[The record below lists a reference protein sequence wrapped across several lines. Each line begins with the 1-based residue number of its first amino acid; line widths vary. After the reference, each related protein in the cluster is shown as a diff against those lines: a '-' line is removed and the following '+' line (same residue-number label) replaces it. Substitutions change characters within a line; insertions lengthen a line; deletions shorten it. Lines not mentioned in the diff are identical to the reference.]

1 MNKKLERYVNSLF
14 KNAPRSKKIYELK
27 EEILANLND
36 KYSDL
41 LGMGYGEEEA
51 YSKAISNIGDI
62 EELIEG
68 SGVEVCTVKDR
79 KEYRQKSGLRIAIAV
94 MLYILSPTAVILI
107 QSEIGVVILLSMVA
121 IATGILIYNAYQ
133 RPRGF
138 YFDEQEEMVFSKE
151 NIKRKNIN
159 SAICSITV
167 AIYIIVSFTF
177 GNWHI
182 SWVIFIIGSAVENI
196 MKAYFDLKEE
206 EDYE

>member
-1 MNKKLERYVNSLF
+1 MNKKLERYVNNLF
-14 KNAPRSKKIYELK
+14 KNAPRSKKVYELK

-36 KYSDL
+36 KYNDL

-62 EELIEG
+62 EELIED

-151 NIKRKNIN
+151 NMKRKNIN
-159 SAICSITV
+159 SAIWSITV
-167 AIYIIVSFTF
+167 AIYIMVSFTF

-182 SWVIFIIGSAVENI
+182 SWVIFIIGAAVENI
-196 MKAYFDLKEE
+196 MKAYYDLKEE